1 MTEFISEG
9 KCWARLGKA
18 AKTSTKPAYVAVAYF
33 GKGAS
38 RLLPLPKRSRLVVDA
53 SESAV
58 KSGQTCPAELKTLKI
73 KKRVRIYSVENLH
86 AKVFVLGPRAFVGSA
101 NVSRHSADTL
111 LEAMVATTD
120 RKVVRAARQFVKGK
134 CLEELGPKELDRLQR
149 MYRPPRAG
157 GRGRVRRSRGDHS
170 GRPALSRLM
179 LTHLDEDNPPKG
191 SESAIEAGKIASRK
205 LMEEPRTNKID
216 EPFWCFDKCR
226 YNPGDIV
233 VQVVPEK
240 GSRQMVSPPAKVLKI
255 KAWEKG
261 TEKCTFVFVEMPKRR
276 WIRMERLAKR
286 IGRGA
291 QKNLRRE
298 GKVSRD
304 FKERLLA
311 AWGD

>member
-1 MTEFISEG
+1 MTEFISERN
-9 KCWARLGKA
+9 CWSRLKKA
-18 AKTSTKPAYVAVAYF
+18 AIASRKPAYVAVAYF

-38 RLLPLPKRSRLVVDA
+38 RLLPLPERSRLVVDA

-58 KSGQTCPAELKTLKI
+58 KSGQTCPAELKILKR
-73 KKRVRIYSVENLH
+73 KKGVRIYSVDNLH
-86 AKVFVLGPRAFVGSA
+86 AKVFVLGSKAFVGSA

-120 RKVVRAARQFVKGK
+120 RKVVRAARRYVRGK
-134 CLEELGPKELDRLQR
+134 FFEELGPKELDRLQQ
-149 MYRPPRAG
+149 MYRPPLMG
-157 GRGRVRRSRGDHS
+157 GRGRAKRSHGDHRV
-170 GRPALSRLM
+170 RPALSRLM
-179 LTHLDEDNPPKG
+179 LVHLDEGNPPKG
-191 SESAIEAGKIASRK
+191 SESAMEAGKIASKK

-216 EPFWCFDKCR
+216 EPFWCLDKCR

-233 VQVVPEK
+233 VQVIHEK
-240 GSRQMVSPPAKVLKI
+240 GGRQMVSPPAKVLNTKPW
-255 KAWEKG
+255 KKG
-261 TEKCTFVFVEMPKRR
+261 SERCTFVFVEMPKRR

-291 QKNLRRE
+291 QKNLRGE

-304 FKERLLA
+304 FEERLLA